1 MKNIFD
7 CKHVKHVKAVALLK
21 NGEMVGRIV
30 ANWSDNPAGSVC
42 AAQVMLWDWEVKKKR
57 TVMLMDKPTEL
68 SAIMIGRA
76 GGYGYD
82 KFSSAVYQALK
93 AGGLEKDIPVE
104 PGAGSTRETFEE
116 AGYTWVEVI

>member
-7 CKHVKHVKAVALLK
+7 FKHVKGTRAVALLK
-21 NGEMVGRIV
+21 AGELKGKII

-42 AAQVMLWDWEVKKKR
+42 TAQVILFDRETKKKR
-57 TVMLMDKPTEL
+57 HVMLLDKPAEL
-68 SAIMIGRA
+68 SALMIGRA

-82 KFSSAVYQALK
+82 KFSSAVYEALK

-104 PGAGSTRETFEE
+104 PAGGAVRESFEK
-116 AGYTWVEVI
+116 AGYTYIEVI

>member
-7 CKHVKHVKAVALLK
+7 LKHVKAVSAVALLK
-21 NGEMVGRIV
+21 GGELKGKII

-42 AAQVMLWDWEVKKKR
+42 TAQVLLFDRETKKKR
-57 TVMLMDKPTEL
+57 TVMLMDKETEL
-68 SAIMIGRA
+68 SAIMIGKA

-104 PGAGSTRETFEE
+104 PGAGAVRSTFEK
-116 AGYTWVEVI
+116 AGYQYVEII